1 MHDASFSIQR
11 CESDVAGGI
20 VQLSIK
26 QRCTDIPM
34 AKLQAI
40 QDRSTDRSVSELIEG
55 FWITQLVGT
64 AVALGIADVLERG
77 ARSAAEI
84 ADACEAD
91 PSSILRVLRGL
102 QTVGIVRPLAGSSFE
117 LTARGQVLRRGAVNS
132 ISGRALFTSGIMWD
146 LYTQLRSVVKT
157 GRSLP
162 AGREGFDRLAQHPGL
177 SEMHQ
182 AMVESSIRII
192 EDAAQ
197 VYDFGRYSRVLD
209 VGGGFGGALAML
221 LRRYREMSGS
231 VFDLSYLEHEA
242 TAYLRRSGVA
252 DRARFTAGDFFES
265 VPGGYD
271 CYVLKYIIHDW
282 GDPEALQI
290 LQRCAQ
296 AAQPDSHVILFERVL
311 PEILDESPEHQ
322 SIMQIDLAMMTTG
335 GKERTENE
343 YRQLLADAGLRM
355 TSVTRTASPCS
366 VIHAV
371 PTT

>member
-1 MHDASFSIQR
+1 MTKRHANQDLST
-11 CESDVAGGI
+11 GG
-20 VQLSIK
+20 
-26 QRCTDIPM
+26 
-34 AKLQAI
+34 
-40 QDRSTDRSVSELIEG
+40 SVSELIEG
-55 FWITQLVGT
+55 FWITQLIGT

-77 ARSAAEI
+77 PSSAAAI
-84 ADACEAD
+84 AQACDAD

-102 QTVGIVRPLAGSSFE
+102 QTVGIVRPLSDSRFE
-117 LTARGQVLRRGAVNS
+117 LSARGQVLRRGAADS

-146 LYTQLRSVVKT
+146 LYTQLRTVVKT

-162 AGREGFDRLAQHPGL
+162 AGREGFDRLAEHPGL
-177 SEMHQ
+177 TGMHQ

-197 VYDFGRYSRVLD
+197 VYDFGHYSRVLD
-209 VGGGFGGALAML
+209 VGGGFGGALATL
-221 LRRYREMSGS
+221 LRRYDGMRGS
-231 VFDLSYLEHEA
+231 VFDLSYLECEA
-242 TAYLRRSGVA
+242 TAHLRTSGVA

-265 VPGGYD
+265 VPSGYD
-271 CYVLKYIIHDW
+271 CYILKYIIHDW
-282 GDPEALQI
+282 GDAEALQI

-296 AAQPDSHVILFERVL
+296 AAQPNAHVVLFERVL
-311 PEILDESPEHQ
+311 PEVLNESAEHQ

-371 PTT
+371 PAM